1 MQSVQENIVTK
12 VQYIVGEIIPWY
24 LFCHSREIIKGLI
37 KHLYWWDKPICT
49 TTIKTSTPGYWK
61 CAHVCILCV
70 LKWVCVLC
78 SVCSVAA
85 AVAGWWWCWTKS
97 WDNAHGNDL
106 WSGSSGAQRGL
117 PPSDQGQDVV
127 LVNILYENLWTYL
140 GVLGWKHSEGCMSQ
154 VFTWPLQCIAVLLR
168 ATKPAD
174 ARGVVLLSNHSTL
187 LRR

>member
-1 MQSVQENIVTK
+1 M
-12 VQYIVGEIIPWY
+12 VGEANLCNNNKNIDTRI
-24 LFCHSREIIKGLI
+24 LR
-37 KHLYWWDKPICT
+37 
-49 TTIKTSTPGYWK
+49 K
-61 CAHVCILCV
+61 CACLYFVCSYV
-70 LKWVCVLC
+70 GLC
-78 SVCSVAA
+78 SVCSLAA